1 VGRLVL
7 EIRVDA
13 GRGEARQ
20 VDAYEM
26 RVGGAVEVSFDQA
39 RGVGDPIKVERRGAA
54 ACSDLPGF

>member
-1 VGRLVL
+1 
-7 EIRVDA
+7 
-13 GRGEARQ
+13 
-20 VDAYEM
+20 M